1 MNEEE
6 EGYTSRV
13 YEQQLE
19 EQQSIENEEEKKE
32 FEVSTS
38 ITDLSETID
47 NDSMKKIVVNGGDTD
62 VVENKQEEKTTAE
75 EDEEEASLRLD
86 TDMEMEKEI
95 KEEEQTQRSIVF
107 EELDKPSSI
116 SVEDVDEDAVPSSN
130 VPSSSSMIDEHVT
143 SILLAEEDA
152 PIDASS
158 NVLQHDVPFIEKVP
172 SLIVAED
179 AALDKI
185 TSNVPSS
192 IVAEHSP
199 SSVSQ
204 DKLPNEHSVDL
215 PSEDAAFDEESASI
229 NTKEAAFLIV
239 AEHAHSSVIETDNDS
254 AVDAESAPSFMDIKD
269 EPSIVT
275 EQIALNNPTKD
286 VTEDVDF
293 KDESS
298 IDAPSAMDTA
308 DVTHVV
314 AEDPPHVVDEKATS
328 VVAANEPKTEAEETP
343 LLNISEETK
352 PIATEDLPPIVVKE
366 PPLFLAEDAPAIVP
380 GDASSMV
387 DDDATKMVDKD
398 ASHMVD
404 EDASKM
410 IDDDASHMVDKNATK
425 IAEGT
430 SHMVDEDATKV
441 IAEGTSHMDDGN
453 GTKMIDED
461 DSSMVDE
468 DASLVEGHENAS
480 PVPADEVSL
489 ASEVDTE
496 MEMETELVEKG
507 SSDKKR
513 KRGRP
518 ARIQAKSQAKTP
530 QSKREEEEDVCFICF
545 DGGSLVLCDRRGC
558 PKAYHPTCVN
568 RDEAFFR
575 SKGRWNCGWH
585 ICSNCE
591 KPAHYMCYTCTYS
604 LCKGCIKE
612 AEFFC
617 VRGKRG
623 FCETCMRTVMLI
635 EKNEQAQVDFDDKS
649 SWEYLFKEYWI
660 DLKGK
665 LSLSLEELT
674 QAKNPL
680 KGSITSVQ
688 KGESSEDLYDAN
700 DDKGGSDSDGSS
712 GHNEVNNSKRKKV
725 KRQSKSFKEEGSHAV
740 GEGMSRSNDV
750 EWASK
755 ELLEFVAHMK
765 NGDKSVL
772 SQFDVQALLLEY
784 IKLNNLRDP
793 RRKSQ
798 IVCDTRLVNLFGKAR
813 VGHFEMLKLLE
824 SHFFLKE
831 DTHADDIQGAT
842 ADPEANQLDGDGSST
857 KASSDKRRKSR
868 KKGDGK
874 GRQTNLDDYAAI
886 DVHNIKLLYLRRSL
900 MEDLLEDSDNFHDKV
915 VGSFVRIRI
924 SGSGQ
929 KQDMYR
935 LVQIIGTQKAAEPY
949 KIGKRSADVV
959 LEILN
964 LSKTEV
970 IAMDIISNQ
979 EFSEDECKRLRQS
992 IKCGLI
998 SRMTVG
1004 EVQEKAVSLQAV
1016 RVNDW
1021 LETEKLRISH
1031 LRDRASEQVIL
1042 DHYFTL
1048 RECVEKLQL
1057 LNTKEERTR
1066 RLEEIPEVHADPN
1079 MDPNY
1084 ESEEDEEQDDRP
1096 QDKSMISRDVSFSRK
1111 GRDPISPGKGSPAS
1125 VDSWS
1130 GARKRV
1136 TSALD
1141 PGRNTS
1147 TIGTWDRGY
1156 ATNGAGESVS
1166 DANHLNSWVKPKNLP
1181 SATGLS
1187 TGAPTG
1193 QAVGRSGPLHGISQE
1208 SVTPAPTVISS
1219 NINETDKMWHYQDPS
1234 KKTQGPFSMVQLRKW
1249 NSSGHFPIDLRIWRT
1264 TERQED
1270 AILLTDALAGN
1281 YCKEHPQRANNYS
1294 QPEKA
1299 VAAPEN
1305 NPEVKWGV
1313 SWEGNTNMAWADKN
1327 RIDKTSV
1334 SNLKDAG
1341 GFANGGTTQSVNSDG
1356 WGSGPSTWAVPAT
1369 NFKGDQSG
1377 HPLRGGWDSAKGN
1390 NAWAGRAVPSPHLSS
1405 SYSGQQQRPTSH
1417 HGGRSGGRWNHAQNQ
1432 GNNWHSNRYGGSG
1445 RGYDQ
1450 RTNNMGPSGQS
1461 SGDNWRTPQD
1471 NSTKSWNTF
1480 ETPTS
1485 ATEGWG
1491 LNQGNRTNWSSLP
1504 SPTPQSSRANWTD
1517 QASENQWSP
1526 TSSFSSYPANTN
1538 SATAPRTGSNAQ
1550 QHSPIGMPGPNQAA
1564 SGWAQQQQ
1572 FSVAPQTG
1580 GWGPNSGSAS
1590 LARPA
1595 EMLNQ
1600 DYGNPPTPTPMSAS
1614 DYIHP

>member
-1 MNEEE
+1 
-6 EGYTSRV
+6 
-13 YEQQLE
+13 
-19 EQQSIENEEEKKE
+19 
-32 FEVSTS
+32 
-38 ITDLSETID
+38 
-47 NDSMKKIVVNGGDTD
+47 MKKFVDGDKTD
-62 VVENKQEEKTTAE
+62 VVENKEEKEKAGAAE
-75 EDEEEASLRLD
+75 
-86 TDMEMEKEI
+86 
-95 KEEEQTQRSIVF
+95 EEEQTHRSIVSD
-107 EELDKPSSI
+107 ELDKPSSI
-116 SVEDVDEDAVPSSN
+116 SVEDEDAILSSN
-130 VPSSSSMIDEHVT
+130 VAAAALDELAPSSSMIDEHVT
-143 SILLAEEDA
+143 SIVAEDDALSSIVAEDNN
-152 PIDASS
+152 SS
-158 NVLQHDVPFIEKVP
+158 NVLQVDADEVP
-172 SLIVAED
+172 SSIVAED
-179 AALDKI
+179 AALDELPLGVPSSIDTEHFPTNVSQDKALDEH
-185 TSNVPSS
+185 SVNVPSS
-192 IVAEHSP
+192 I
-199 SSVSQ
+199 
-204 DKLPNEHSVDL
+204 
-215 PSEDAAFDEESASI
+215 AFDEPASV
-229 NTKEAAFLIV
+229 NTKDVASLIV
-239 AEHAHSSVIETDNDS
+239 AEDAHSDVVATVNES
-254 AVDAESAPSFMDIKD
+254 AVDAESAPSSMDTKD
-269 EPSIVT
+269 VPSIVA
-275 EQIALNNPTKD
+275 QHIALDNPS
-286 VTEDVDF
+286 

-298 IDAPSAMDTA
+298 GVAKDVELNDESPIGAPSAMDTT
-308 DVTHVV
+308 DVPHID
-314 AEDPPHVVDEKATS
+314 AEEAPSA
-328 VVAANEPKTEAEETP
+328 VAANEPKMEAEETS
-343 LLNISEETK
+343 LLNISEESM
-352 PIATEDLPPIVVKE
+352 PITTEDLPPIVAKE
-366 PPLFLAEDAPAIVP
+366 SPPIFAEDASPAIIP
-380 GDASSMV
+380 EEDASLLV
-387 DDDATKMVDKD
+387 GEDATKMVDKD
-398 ASHMVD
+398 ASHLVD
-404 EDASKM
+404 KDATKK
-410 IDDDASHMVDKNATK
+410 IDDDASD
-425 IAEGT
+425 
-430 SHMVDEDATKV
+430 MVDEDATKM
-441 IAEGTSHMDDGN
+441 IDEDPSHMVDGDSS
-453 GTKMIDED
+453 KMIDED
-461 DSSMVDE
+461 DSPMVNE
-468 DASLVEGHENAS
+468 DASLVGGHEKAS
-480 PVPADEVSL
+480 PVAADEVSL
-489 ASEVDTE
+489 ASEVDAE
-496 MEMETELVEKG
+496 MEMETELVESG
-507 SSDKKR
+507 SSDRKR

-518 ARIQAKSQAKTP
+518 ARVQAKSQAKTP
-530 QSKREEEEDVCFICF
+530 TSQSKRTEEEDVCFICF

-680 KGSITSVQ
+680 KGSITSAR

-700 DDKGGSDSDGSS
+700 DDKGGSNSDGSS
-712 GHNEVNNSKRKKV
+712 GHNEVNNSKRRKA
-725 KRQSKSFKEEGSHAV
+725 KRQSKSFKEDSHAV
-740 GEGMSRSNDV
+740 GEGISRSNDA

-765 NGDKSVL
+765 NGDKSIL

-784 IKLNNLRDP
+784 IKQNNLRDP

-798 IVCDTRLVNLFGKAR
+798 IVCDTRLVHLFGKAR

-824 SHFFLKE
+824 SHFLLKE
-831 DTHADDIQGAT
+831 DTNADDIQGAT
-842 ADPEANQLDGDGSST
+842 ADPEAIQLDGDGASS

-935 LVQIIGTQKAAEPY
+935 LVQVIGTQKAAAPY

-970 IAMDIISNQ
+970 ISMDIISNQ

-1004 EVQEKAVSLQAV
+1004 EVQEKAVTLQSV

-1031 LRDRASEQVIL
+1031 LRDRASEQGRRK
-1042 DHYFTL
+1042 DL

-1057 LNTKEERTR
+1057 LNTKEERSR

-1084 ESEEDEEQDDRP
+1084 ESEEDEEQDERP
-1096 QDKSMISRDVSFSRK
+1096 QDKSMISRDAGFSRK

-1130 GARKRV
+1130 GARKRP
-1136 TSALD
+1136 TSLSD
-1141 PGRNTS
+1141 PVRNSS
-1147 TIGTWDRGY
+1147 TIGAWDRGY
-1156 ATNGAGESVS
+1156 GTNGAGDSVS
-1166 DANHLNSWVKPKNLP
+1166 DAHHLNSWEKPKSLP
-1181 SATGLS
+1181 SETGLS

-1193 QAVGRSGPLHGISQE
+1193 QAVGRSGPLHGNSQE
-1208 SVTPAPTVISS
+1208 PLTPAPTVMSS
-1219 NINETDKMWHYQDPS
+1219 NINETDKIWHYQDPS
-1234 KKTQGPFSMVQLRKW
+1234 GKTQGPFSMVQLRKW
-1249 NSSGHFPIDLRIWRT
+1249 NTSGHFPIDLRIWRA

-1281 YCKEHPQRANNYS
+1281 YYSKELQQKTNSFS

-1299 VAAPEN
+1299 VVAPEN
-1305 NPEVKWGV
+1305 NPELKWGV
-1313 SWEGNTNMAWADKN
+1313 SWEGNTNMALTDKN
-1327 RIDKTSV
+1327 RIDRA
-1334 SNLKDAG
+1334 SNSNWKDAS
-1341 GFANGGTTQSVNSDG
+1341 GFANGSTQSANGDA
-1356 WGSGPSTWAVPAT
+1356 WGSGSSTWAVPTT
-1369 NFKGDQSG
+1369 NSKVDQSG
-1377 HPLRGGWDSAKGN
+1377 HALRGWDSARGN
-1390 NAWAGRAVPSPHLSS
+1390 NAWGGRSVHNQHSSS
-1405 SYSGQQQRPTSH
+1405 SYSGQPQRPASH
-1417 HGGRSGGRWNHAQNQ
+1417 QGGRNGGRWNHVQNQ
-1432 GNNWHSNRYGGSG
+1432 GNNWNSNRYAGSG

-1450 RTNNMGPSGQS
+1450 RANNMGPSGQS
-1461 SGDNWRTPQD
+1461 SGDNWSTPQD
-1471 NSTKSWNTF
+1471 NSTKGWSAF

-1491 LNQGNRTNWSSLP
+1491 INQGNRNNWSSLP
-1504 SPTPQSSRANWTD
+1504 SPTPQNSRANWTD

-1526 TSSFSSYPANTN
+1526 TSFSSFPANTI
-1538 SATAPRTGSNAQ
+1538 SSTAPRMGSNGQ
-1550 QHSPIGMPGPNQAA
+1550 QLSPVGMGGPNKVT
-1564 SGWAQQQQ
+1564 SGWTQQQQ
-1572 FSVAPQTG
+1572 FSVTPQTG
-1580 GWGPNSGSAS
+1580 GWGPSSGSA
-1590 LARPA
+1590 LPKPA

-1600 DYGNPPTPTPMSAS
+1600 DYANPPTPTPMSAS
-1614 DYIHP
+1614 DYMHP